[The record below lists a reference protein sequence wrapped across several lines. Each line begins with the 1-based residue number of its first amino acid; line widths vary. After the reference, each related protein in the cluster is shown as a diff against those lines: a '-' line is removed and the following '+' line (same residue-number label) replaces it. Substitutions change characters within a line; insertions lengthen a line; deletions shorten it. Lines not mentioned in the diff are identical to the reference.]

1 MKKTILLVCCLT
13 GILHFLQAQNETGFD
28 IGVSGTF
35 NSAWILRQNNYGTLA
50 PFANAEVRAS
60 EMAYKYTWGGNGGLC
75 LGYKITKHWGVQAE
89 IQYNVTGQNYN
100 DNFEGPAYLPH
111 DTVGSTSSRV
121 NVQRTVKLSY
131 IQIPIMAKFITGK
144 GKFKFYAC
152 LGPQIGIRT
161 YAYEQVKIAGTVYLP
176 DSLNFT
182 ADQKFQ
188 KVDFGIAVQTG
199 AQFYATPH
207 LYFDL
212 GISVYQGVMDIN
224 GSALKQLGW
233 YDKNHLSYQSSYNFR
248 GGIMLG
254 IHYMFWH
261 QRGGLLDISKAGE
274 KK

>member
-1 MKKTILLVCCLT
+1 MKNTILLVGWVLCSAMNLS
-13 GILHFLQAQNETGFD
+13 AQNETGFD
-28 IGVSGTF
+28 LGVSGTF

-75 LGYKITKHWGVQAE
+75 LGYKLTRHWGLQAE
-89 IQYNVTGQNYN
+89 VQYNVTGQNYN
-100 DNFEGPAYLPH
+100 DNFEGPATIPEG
-111 DTVGSTSSRV
+111 TFGSTSQRV
-121 NVQRTVKLSY
+121 NVQRTVRLNY
-131 IQIPIMAKFITGK
+131 IQIPIMAKFVTGK
-144 GKFKFYAC
+144 GKFKYYAS

-161 YAYEQVKIAGTVYLP
+161 AAYEQVKIAGHVYLP

-182 ADQKFQ
+182 ANQKFQ
-188 KVDFGIAVQTG
+188 KVDFGLAVQTG
-199 AQFYATPH
+199 GQFYATPH

-212 GISVYQGVMDIN
+212 GLSIYQGVLDIN

-254 IHYMFWH
+254 IHYVFWH
-261 QRGGLLDISKAGE
+261 QRGGLLDISAPGE